1 MEIKLIRCPHCGAKN
16 RVPVDRL
23 RQNPICGRCRKPL
36 NLSSVTEHPLEITDE
51 TFAKLIMQY
60 PGAALVM
67 FYSPAC
73 PYCRKLMP
81 IVDRLAP
88 EYAGRARIAKIDID
102 RNKTIASQ
110 LSVNAV
116 PTMVFVKKGTIV
128 NRLAGVLPK
137 KDLEDALDSL
147 L

>member
-1 MEIKLIRCPHCGAKN
+1 MEIKLIRCPHCGAIN
-16 RVPVDRL
+16 RVPAERL

-36 NLSSVTEHPLEITDE
+36 SLSSVTERPLEITDQ

-67 FYSPAC
+67 FYSPEC
-73 PYCRKLMP
+73 PHCRKLMP
-81 IVDRLAP
+81 TVDRLAP
-88 EYAGRARIAKIDID
+88 AYAGRARIAKIDID
-102 RNKTIASQ
+102 QNKAVAAQ
-110 LSVNAV
+110 LSVGAV
-116 PTMVFVKKGTIV
+116 PTMIFVKKGTIV
-128 NRLAGVLPK
+128 NRLTGVLPK